1 MEIAAED
8 TELETELLR
17 VLLEEVERIDEE
29 LIGGTMGLLK
39 VVDFAERDMLVVV
52 EYDEVA
58 LDVDIMLLLK
68 AVIRD
73 EEVVLDTAVDN
84 TDDPIEDDIL
94 LSNAL
99 VCEENAVL
107 LPVLIDCNAD
117 ELDKDEIDER
127 PTVDERSVVVEGILD
142 IKLEMEERVEL
153 ASIEAVDTT

>member
-17 VLLEEVERIDEE
+17 VLLEEVERIEEE

-52 EYDEVA
+52 EYNEVA

-84 TDDPIEDDIL
+84 TDDPMEDDIL

-99 VCEENAVL
+99 VCDENAVL

-153 ASIEAVDTT
+153 ASNEAVDTT